1 MRFRLLILLWIGLLS
16 CQLETQNDTP
26 EHTKKPM
33 VQIQD
38 PVASV
43 VNLCDMLQK
52 ISDTSLSDSQYNQ
65 LQIRIEALYLG
76 LEFGVNAGFYSD
88 EKLLQIADSLG
99 CLL

>member
-1 MRFRLLILLWIGLLS
+1 MRFRFLILLWSGLLS
-16 CQLETQNDTP
+16 CQLETKNVSP
-26 EHTKKPM
+26 EHEQKPM

-43 VNLCDMLQK
+43 VYLCDLLQK